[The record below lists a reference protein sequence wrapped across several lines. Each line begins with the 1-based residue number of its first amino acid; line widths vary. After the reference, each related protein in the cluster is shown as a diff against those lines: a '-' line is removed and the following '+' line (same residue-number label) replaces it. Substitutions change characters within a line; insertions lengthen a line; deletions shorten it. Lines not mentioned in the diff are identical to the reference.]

1 MYPVAPWSSGAKS
14 SVLPTMSARP
24 RTEAPDLVAALHSL
38 DELLGDPDSDPLWLD
53 RVLHRL
59 ARVEEAFAAHVDE
72 TEGRDGVYADAARH
86 DGRLASRAQR
96 LCREH
101 IALESRIASLKALVR
116 SPEVHPTAVQRPVRA
131 LITELRK
138 HRQRGAGLVFE
149 AYRDLGGD
157 G

>member
-14 SVLPTMSARP
+14 SVLSAMSEGP
-24 RTEAPDLVAALHSL
+24 RTEAPELAAAMQALDAALAN
-38 DELLGDPDSDPLWLD
+38 PDSDPVWVD
-53 RVLHRL
+53 RIFHRVSI
-59 ARVEEAFAAHVDE
+59 VEEAFVAHVEE

-116 SPEVHPTAVQRPVRA
+116 SPDVQPVAVRRPVRA
-131 LITELRK
+131 LLTELRK
-138 HRQRGAGLVFE
+138 HRQRGADLAFE